1 MGPGE
6 WGGRVPEL
14 QLQQGEPAAPSGA
27 GDPALP
33 DLGSDRAA
41 MSQCLVELTAC
52 VATLDTELR
61 TRQLAAARDTL
72 RAMGVLVSVL
82 DGVVDRVH
90 LCRCGRVREPSS
102 ATCWRC
108 G

>member
-6 WGGRVPEL
+6 WGSRVPAM
-14 QLQQGEPAAPSGA
+14 QLQQRQPAAPSGA
-27 GDPALP
+27 GDPAQP
-33 DLGSDRAA
+33 DLGERAA
-41 MSQCLVELTAC
+41 LAECVGELRAC
-52 VATLDTELR
+52 AATLDEELR

-72 RAMGVLVSVL
+72 RAMAVLVAVL
-82 DGVVDRVH
+82 DGVVDRVR